1 METNEYPNVYQIHI
15 KGHLDEH
22 RMRWFE
28 GFTVLQHQNGE
39 TIISGEMDQAALHGV
54 LNRIRDLGMVI
65 ISVKCL
71 VIKGK
76 SNTNGDS
83 LGEPYE

>member
-1 METNEYPNVYQIHI
+1 METKEYPNVYQIHI

-28 GFTVLQHQNGE
+28 GFTVLQYPNGE
-39 TIISGEMDQAALHGV
+39 SVISGEMDQAALHGV
-54 LNRIRDLGMVI
+54 LNRIRDLGMQI
-65 ISVKCL
+65 ISVNCL
-71 VIKGK
+71 GIKGK

-83 LGEPYE
+83 Q